1 MRENDSYRQFLWVK
15 SPAVDDIFRKRKDFV
30 KTVKCNRGLFGKKNI
45 KRKLKGSATIE
56 AAYIIPVIIFSLIAV
71 ICLTFYLYDFM
82 KAEADADW
90 LIWEM
95 EEEYE
100 TLENVER
107 PAGKDVSDRLGGYL
121 QVNTVEAGITMFED
135 RYMAEV
141 FIRMKN
147 PGIPLWGDRLF
158 PNIHIVR
165 TKEIT
170 DRSNRIRLFDTI
182 IDTVEGLKQRINGR

>member
-1 MRENDSYRQFLWVK
+1 MRENDSYRQLLWVK
-15 SPAVDDIFRKRKDFV
+15 SPAVDDMFRKRKDFA